1 MKTLKGRIFLP
12 KKKHKSR
19 CDRAFELL
27 WHVNSA
33 AIIVAAA
40 VDSDKLVRTSS
51 NLIDILP
58 AVELEG
64 ALFTAPAWPY
74 TLLVSLVVAFSRT
87 MALDLFA

>member
-19 CDRAFELL
+19 CARAFELL

-40 VDSDKLVRTSS
+40 VDSDKLVRTSP

-87 MALDLFA
+87 MALDPFA